1 VKPPPG
7 TSQERVVSLVLAQSY
22 SSQFLRHDRKHLL
35 FSVLRAI
42 VSCCNSSFPAKGEDK
57 MVKKLLTLLFMAVL
71 AFPMSMLAQDTMKPD
86 APMKAAKEV
95 RWEGTVVRTSPD
107 KSTLTV
113 RKGDGGVE
121 MTIVYDSS
129 TKWVS
134 QYHAAKQVTDIDAT
148 QVKEGDRVIC
158 KGTWE
163 KKGVFHATLIS
174 KRLSHPA

>member
-1 VKPPPG
+1 M
-7 TSQERVVSLVLAQSY
+7 A
-22 SSQFLRHDRKHLL
+22 
-35 FSVLRAI
+35 
-42 VSCCNSSFPAKGEDK
+42 
-57 MVKKLLTLLFMAVL
+57 KKLFTLLFMAVL
-71 AFPMSMLAQDTMKPD
+71 AFPMSMLAQDAMKSD

-113 RKGDGGVE
+113 RKGDGVE
-121 MTIVYDSS
+121 MTIIYDSS

-134 QYHAAKQVTDIDAT
+134 QYHAAKQVTDIDPT